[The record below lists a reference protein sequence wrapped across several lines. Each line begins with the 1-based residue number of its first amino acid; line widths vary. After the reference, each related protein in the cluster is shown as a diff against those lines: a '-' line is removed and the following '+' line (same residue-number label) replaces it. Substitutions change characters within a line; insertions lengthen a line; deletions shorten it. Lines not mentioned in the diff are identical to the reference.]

1 METTTIKDKETDH
14 ELKQSPCVL
23 DSSGAIAALK
33 RAAIKARRRA
43 IEVSGSVP
51 IYRDGKIVHVT
62 EVPELYEEETDR
74 V

>member
-14 ELKQSPCVL
+14 EQKQRPRDPDFV
-23 DSSGAIAALK
+23 GAEAALK

-43 IEVSGSVP
+43 IEVSGSVA

-62 EVPELYEEETDR
+62 EVPDLNEEETDR